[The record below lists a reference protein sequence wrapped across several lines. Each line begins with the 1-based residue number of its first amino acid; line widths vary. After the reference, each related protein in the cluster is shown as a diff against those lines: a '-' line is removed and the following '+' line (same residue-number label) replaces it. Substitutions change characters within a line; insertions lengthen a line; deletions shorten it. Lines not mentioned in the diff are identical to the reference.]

1 MTYTRLGS
9 GARLAAPEQPQSTF
23 TASTYLLLKKI
34 SVFATRRRMER
45 AAREGGREPLR
56 LSFLFFKSC
65 CANPKRIIGLRPRQA
80 LTNLSAMF
88 DPDQRP
94 EECSARHCSPLRMR
108 IPDPLRLLLF
118 PFLAFSLALHAQMPS
133 ADQDPSQFGMPS
145 QSGASSNG
153 NNNNSNS
160 VDCSDPMLASTA
172 TCAGQ
177 TQGGAAGMP
186 GATPYFGMSAPNSPA
201 NYSDVE
207 QPTHQS
213 SVQAGQPL
221 TPEPLTEFQKFVAST
236 TGQILP
242 IFGAGLFRRVPATF
256 APLNFT
262 PVPPDYV
269 IGPGDELRIRVWGQV
284 NIQANVTV
292 DRAGDIYLRQIGP
305 VHVAGLPFSA
315 LEEHLHEAIQPVF
328 RNFQVS
334 ADLGQIRAIQVYVT
348 GSARRPGVYT
358 VSSLSTLVNAL
369 FASGGPSV
377 QGSLRGIQ
385 LRRGATVVTVYD
397 LYDLLIRGD
406 KSKDA
411 KLADGDV
418 IFIPPVGAQV
428 ALTGSVQNPAIYEL
442 REGETMDG
450 LLADAGGASA
460 VAAQT
465 RISVERIDA
474 HRERHAMEIAYDAD
488 GLKLPLAAGDLI
500 RVLSIVPSYLKTV
513 TLRGNTANP
522 GRFEWHPD
530 MHISELIPDKE
541 SLLTRNYWWKRAQ
554 LGLPAPEF
562 EPMAGLSHLHQP
574 VEDHPSAV
582 DLSPQQVQNTM
593 NAAETEA
600 GAAAL
605 GRSASG
611 QDASAQGQVETQE
624 QVAALAAQSQSAQG
638 PELNASQ
645 RASSSSLATQQ
656 SVQPGRMVPPEQ
668 RNQVQLL
675 APEIDWSYAVIER
688 LDADTLKTTLIP
700 FDLGK
705 LVLEHDST
713 QDLELKPGDVVTIF
727 SEADFRV
734 PIAEQTKLV
743 TLQGEFVHSGVYS
756 VKPGETLRELV
767 ERAGGLTPQADLY
780 GSEFRRESTR
790 AIQQARIDEYIQ
802 SLNLDI
808 ERGTLALEA
817 APAASPADLAS
828 SAAAV
833 GSERQLLS
841 TLGQI
846 RATGRVVLQF
856 KPDSTGLESIPPI
869 ALEDGDQF
877 NVPPVPATVNVV
889 GAVYDQNSFL
899 FASGRRVAEYLHQAG
914 GPNKNA
920 DRKHEFV
927 IRADG
932 EVVSHDMTKGLWGN
946 EFDDLAMNPGD
957 TIVIPEKTLKPSLL
971 RGVLDWSQFFAQF
984 ALGAAALSI
993 ID

>member
-1 MTYTRLGS
+1 MR
-9 GARLAAPEQPQSTF
+9 F
-23 TASTYLLLKKI
+23 
-34 SVFATRRRMER
+34 
-45 AAREGGREPLR
+45 
-56 LSFLFFKSC
+56 
-65 CANPKRIIGLRPRQA
+65 IGLEPRQA
-80 LTNLSAMF
+80 LADASAMF
-88 DPDQRP
+88 HISQRQEDQRQ
-94 EECSARHCSPLRMR
+94 SAQFRSFTRARVPA
-108 IPDPLRLLLF
+108 LLLPLF
-118 PFLAFSLALHAQMPS
+118 ALVIALHAQMPS
-133 ADQDPSQFGMPS
+133 TDQDSSQFGMPS
-145 QSGASSNG
+145 QNGASNG
-153 NNNNSNS
+153 SNNSNS
-160 VDCSDPMLASTA
+160 VDCSDPVLAGTA

-177 TQGGAAGMP
+177 SQGSSGLYGNPQSQGGAAGMP
-186 GATPYFGMSAPNSPA
+186 GATPSFGAPSPNTPA

-207 QPTHQS
+207 QAAPRGSAQGAQLLMS
-213 SVQAGQPL
+213 EPL
-221 TPEPLTEFQKFVAST
+221 LPEPLTEFQKFVAST

-256 APLNFT
+256 APLNLT

-292 DRAGDIYLRQIGP
+292 DRAGDVYLPQIGP

-315 LEEHLHEAIQPVF
+315 LDDHLHDAIKPVY

-334 ADLGQIRAIQVYVT
+334 ADLGRIRAIQVYVT
-348 GSARRPGVYT
+348 GSARRAGVYT
-358 VSSLSTLVNAL
+358 VSSLSSLVDAL

-377 QGSLRGIQ
+377 QGSLRRIE
-385 LRRGATVVTVYD
+385 LRRGSTVVTVFD

-406 KSKDA
+406 KSKDT
-411 KLADGDV
+411 KLASGDV
-418 IFIPPVGAQV
+418 IFIPPVGPQA
-428 ALTGSVQNPAIYEL
+428 ALTGSVQNPSIYEL
-442 REGETMDG
+442 RDGETMGD
-450 LLADAGGASA
+450 LLAEAGGAST

-465 RISVERIDA
+465 RISIERIDA

-522 GRFEWHPD
+522 GRFEWHPG

-562 EPMAGLSHLHQP
+562 EPMAGLSHQRQP

-582 DLSPQQVQNTM
+582 ELSPQQVQNTM
-593 NAAETEA
+593 NAAEIEA

-611 QDASAQGQVETQE
+611 QAAAAPGQAESQDQAAQQQAASFAGQPQ
-624 QVAALAAQSQSAQG
+624 AAQSAGLS
-638 PELNASQ
+638 ASQ
-645 RASSSSLATQQ
+645 RASNSSLATQQ
-656 SVQPGRMVPPEQ
+656 SVQPGRVVPPEQ

-688 LDADTLKTTLIP
+688 LDADTLKTTLVP

-705 LVLEHDST
+705 LVLEHDPT
-713 QDLELKPGDVVTIF
+713 QDIELKPGDVVTVF
-727 SEADFRV
+727 SEADIRV
-734 PIAEQTKLV
+734 PVAQQTKLV
-743 TLQGEFVHSGVYS
+743 TLQGEFAHSGVYS
-756 VKPGETLRELV
+756 VKPGETLRDLV
-767 ERAGGLTPQADLY
+767 GRAGGLTPQADLY
-780 GSEFRRESTR
+780 GSEFTRESTR

-808 ERGTLALEA
+808 ERGTLQLEA

-833 GSERQLLS
+833 GSERQLLA

-856 KPDSTGLESIPPI
+856 KPESSGLESIPPI

-877 NVPPVPATVNVV
+877 NVPPVPSTINVV
-889 GAVYDQNSFL
+889 GAVYDQNAFL
-899 FASGRRVAEYLHQAG
+899 FADGRRVAAYLHQAG

-971 RGVLDWSQFFAQF
+971 RGVLDWSQFFSQF
-984 ALGAAALSI
+984 ALGAAALTI